1 MFSKNIILWYNLYKP
16 RIFPL
21 LGLPDSIGLKAN
33 ESITKGGVAMMHKFV
48 NLIQHFIIRITG
60 HKYSGITLKTP
71 FINLSFAP
79 VYVIAP
85 FWGFSF
91 K

>member
-1 MFSKNIILWYNLYKP
+1 
-16 RIFPL
+16 
-21 LGLPDSIGLKAN
+21 
-33 ESITKGGVAMMHKFV
+33 MMHKFV